1 MEGPDLPYIV
11 RPRRLLAVATGV
23 LLALAGLPAAAHAA
37 CAATPTTKPFLQF
50 GDSADYSLL
59 SNGHFEAGT
68 GGWTLT
74 NSRVVSGNEPYKIR
88 SASDAKSLAVDP
100 TGVAVSPSFCV
111 GLEHQTFRLFLR
123 QTSGSWAQLAINLR
137 FKDATGKVN
146 EATVYATGGPGIG
159 NWVVT
164 PPITL
169 ARNLP
174 LWNVDQSMS
183 VQIVLDPVDTGG
195 GWAFD
200 DIYIDPYKRS

>member
-1 MEGPDLPYIV
+1 MEDLLMPYIV
-11 RPRRLLAVATGV
+11 RPRRLLAVAAGA
-23 LLALAGLPAAAHAA
+23 LLAIAGLPAAAHAA
-37 CAATPTTKPFLQF
+37 CAATPLSKPFLQF

-68 GGWTLT
+68 GGWTLK
-74 NSRVVSGNEPYKIR
+74 NSRVVSGNEPYKLR
-88 SASDAKSLAVDP
+88 SGSDTKSLAVDP

-111 GLEHQTFRLFLR
+111 GLEHQTFRLFVR

-137 FKDATGKVN
+137 FKDETGKVN
-146 EATVYATGGPGIG
+146 EGTVYATGGSGIG
-159 NWVVT
+159 KWMVT

-174 LWNVDQSMS
+174 LWHVDQSMP

-195 GWAFD
+195 AWGFD